1 MIEGKVKVK
10 VKFGKTIY
18 WSLGAPN
25 AATLAASAAVRAE
38 AIDRLL
44 TAFPQ
49 VENIETETK
58 VSYCTNPEGM
68 GKMGVKASAFGY
80 VPKGKNSTRHIIKDI
95 KTTKLYQVI
104 AKELEE
110 ANVTVV
116 GYAFRYM
123 KKHRHKHYVEF
134 CGKGNIPW
142 EQLRDAINIH
152 NQDEL
157 NSGAPKKDLL
167 IINPNELYID
177 QMLVKGRWK
186 GNILLLDGSW
196 LEIKDSYSSFDQ
208 GFYTGIER
216 HHPPKLD
223 IPDSNF
229 ELRISS
235 KDNLEFVPCFF
246 L

>member
-10 VKFGKTIY
+10 VKFGKTLY
-18 WSLGAPN
+18 WSVGEPN
-25 AATLAASAAVRAE
+25 NVTLAAADAARAE
-38 AIDRLL
+38 AKNRLV

-80 VPKGKNSTRHIIKDI
+80 VPKGKKSTRHIIKDI
-95 KTTKLYQVI
+95 TSTKLYQRITEEI
-104 AKELEE
+104 AK
-110 ANVTVV
+110 ANATVV
-116 GYAFRYM
+116 AFAFRYV
-123 KKHRHKHYVEF
+123 KKYTHKHYVEF
-134 CGKGNIPW
+134 CGKGDIPW
-142 EQLRDAINIH
+142 EQLRDAINTH

-157 NSGAPKKDLL
+157 NSSGPKKDLL

-177 QMLVKGRWK
+177 QILAKGRWK
-186 GNILLLDGSW
+186 GNILLSDGSW
-196 LEIKDSYSSFDQ
+196 LEIKDTYSTFDQ
-208 GFYTGIER
+208 GFYTSIER

-229 ELRISS
+229 KIRISN
-235 KDNLEFVPCFF
+235 KDES
-246 L
+246 